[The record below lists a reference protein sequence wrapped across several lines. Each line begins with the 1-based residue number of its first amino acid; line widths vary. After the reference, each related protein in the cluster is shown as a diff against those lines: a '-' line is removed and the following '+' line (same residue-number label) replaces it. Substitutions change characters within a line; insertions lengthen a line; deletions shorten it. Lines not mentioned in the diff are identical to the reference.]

1 MHKEAHEHH
10 YVDVMQTN
18 TSFCMQILL
27 GRYEGWACLLIERA
41 STNKEKGMNNQSL
54 KTHYICRAFT
64 KQIYPNNGSE
74 IRSLLNVQAIVTH
87 KVWKTFSTFSYKTNT
102 LGRERSLS
110 TFLQYDN
117 MYGLY
122 GDELEQM
129 VHFNQSVEMVF
140 QENSSTFNFSSIV
153 CAINV
158 IASSF
163 LTSL

>member
-1 MHKEAHEHH
+1 ME
-10 YVDVMQTN
+10 N
-18 TSFCMQILL
+18 ILYIFL
-27 GRYEGWACLLIERA
+27 QNQHIRKRA
-41 STNKEKGMNNQSL
+41 KS
-54 KTHYICRAFT
+54 
-64 KQIYPNNGSE
+64 
-74 IRSLLNVQAIVTH
+74 
-87 KVWKTFSTFSYKTNT
+87 
-102 LGRERSLS
+102 S

-140 QENSSTFNFSSIV
+140 QVNSSTFNFSSIV

-163 LTSL
+163 LTSLWLEGTLRLKVF